1 MGLGG
6 VGGGDDGEAG
16 LQGFD
21 EAGEVVDVVWE
32 VAALDGGEAGG
43 GDAHEVGGLFDGEAA
58 EGAEV
63 AEGGG
68 GVGVAVAAVL
78 GLLVLLHGLLSFCVV
93 EFNYCLFYGFSIL
106 AKCYF
111 STSKA
116 FGCQAFEIHEV

>member
-1 MGLGG
+1 M
-6 VGGGDDGEAG
+6 E
-16 LQGFD
+16 GFD

-43 GDAHEVGGLFDGEAA
+43 GYAHEVGGLFDGEAS

-78 GLLVLLHGLLSFCVV
+78 GLLVGVHIKLRI
-93 EFNYCLFYGFSIL
+93 EN
-106 AKCYF
+106 
-111 STSKA
+111 
-116 FGCQAFEIHEV
+116 